1 MDVGISIEK
10 ETNRAEQSLKTEVSR
25 EELQTRF

>member
-1 MDVGISIEK
+1 MDIGMSIEK

-25 EELQTRF
+25 EDLQTSF